1 MQSNGREDGMSP
13 EERRLLSEQNR
24 GNAQR
29 HHKTDND
36 RAARE
41 EARRRKEEAERQR
54 ELEEAAYREQQAK
67 MERLLQSERNRG
79 KALEAQHKA
88 EAWVTDEPWQDEY
101 DLYDEPEEYD
111 DRSYE
116 PESDQRAEA
125 YRYDDRYCERRYED
139 SGDDG
144 YDDRT
149 YDDYDDQRCPV
160 YDDEDEYEDYGAPL
174 RITAPVSGSAALADE
189 PARNEETREEAQ
201 DWEEQAPDEPFAD
214 PGRIFTPAENGTKAA
229 AAKSP
234 MKKGTVTRGGRFN
247 EKLRKVGNPNRI
259 TTGSAIVL
267 GLLVILL
274 LGLVIYG
281 KVQTNEIYM
290 KIASLQTERDDL
302 IARNVSMRSEM
313 EQKLTVKN
321 VEDYAEN
328 VLGLKQL
335 DKSQIEYICIQT
347 EDEVTITEPQ
357 DGWTAV
363 LKEFF
368 STFTDFLHGK

>member
-1 MQSNGREDGMSP
+1 MSP

-24 GNAQR
+24 GNAKR
-29 HHKTDND
+29 HQEYDHD
-36 RAARE
+36 RAVLEEQRRRE
-41 EARRRKEEAERQR
+41 EEQLIAQEIAEEEM
-54 ELEEAAYREQQAK
+54 LEQQAK
-67 MERLLQSERNRG
+67 MERLRQSELNRG
-79 KALEAQHKA
+79 HALEAQLRT

-101 DLYDEPEEYD
+101 DLCDEPEEHYD
-111 DRSYE
+111 DADDGRVFASPYI
-116 PESDQRAEA
+116 
-125 YRYDDRYCERRYED
+125 DRYSDRVYEED
-139 SGDDG
+139 EDEAF
-144 YDDRT
+144 DDRT

-160 YDDEDEYEDYGAPL
+160 YDDEDDYHEPAAPI
-174 RITAPVSGSAALADE
+174 RITAPVSGSAALAEDPYRKE
-189 PARNEETREEAQ
+189 DRREETQYEETPAY
-201 DWEEQAPDEPFAD
+201 EEPIAD
-214 PGRIFTPAENGTKAA
+214 PERIFVPAEDGTKRAA
-229 AAKSP
+229 ARTP

-267 GLLVILL
+267 GFLVILL

-290 KIASLQTERDDL
+290 KIASLQTERDDVL
-302 IARNVSMRSEM
+302 ARNVSMRSEM

-328 VLGLKQL
+328 TLGLKQL

-347 EDEVTITEPQ
+347 EDAVTISEPQ
-357 DGWTAV
+357 DGWSTV

-368 STFTDFLHGK
+368 STITDFLHGK